1 MHLIKFKA
9 GAIGDDA
16 YINPEEVT
24 QVQSD
29 VAGNAGLIVI
39 CTSDG
44 KELRVQG
51 KLEDVVRILNT
62 D

>member
-1 MHLIKFKA
+1 MRLIKFKA
-9 GAIGDDA
+9 GSIGDDA

-29 VAGNAGLIVI
+29 VGGIELTVI

-44 KELRVQG
+44 KELRVQE
-51 KLEDVVRILNT
+51 KLEDVVRILIT